1 MKKQFFLLMVA
12 MMGLM
17 AVSLTSCDDE
27 EIAKTLEGTWK
38 GDMYVMSE
46 WEGKYYEA
54 IYTEITF
61 LKDPYAFSSGTGYW
75 VDYYSDAPWDY
86 VANHIDW
93 RVDLGDIHVK
103 FIEEG
108 TSIQI
113 SDYRLDDNRFSG
125 YIYDHGNKVAFY
137 LYNVSRPNYTGYH
150 WGYDNWAYS
159 RGLTPSL
166 ILTNKTIKIMKKL
179 VITLLALV
187 AIATTASAQG
197 MSEEQRE
204 KTMYN
209 LIVRM
214 RPVGTKYAI
223 TTTPVSYNE
232 YWAATGTKAHSAG
245 TSVTK
250 AAKVWDHRTLRLKAS
265 S

>member
-12 MMGLM
+12 MMGLIS
-17 AVSLTSCDDE
+17 VSFTSCDDE

-38 GDMYVMSE
+38 GDMYVTSE

-93 RVDLGDIHVK
+93 R
-103 FIEEG
+103 

-159 RGLTPSL
+159 RGLTRTDTDSV
-166 ILTNKTIKIMKKL
+166 N
-179 VITLLALV
+179 
-187 AIATTASAQG
+187 IA
-197 MSEEQRE
+197 R
-204 KTMYN
+204 KP
-209 LIVRM
+209 VRII
-214 RPVGTKYAI
+214 RPR
-223 TTTPVSYNE
+223 
-232 YWAATGTKAHSAG
+232 H
-245 TSVTK
+245 
-250 AAKVWDHRTLRLKAS
+250 
-265 S
+265 

>member
-12 MMGLM
+12 MMGLIS
-17 AVSLTSCDDE
+17 VSFTSCDDE

-38 GDMYVMSE
+38 GDMYVTSE

-159 RGLTPSL
+159 RGLTRTDIDSV
-166 ILTNKTIKIMKKL
+166 N
-179 VITLLALV
+179 
-187 AIATTASAQG
+187 IA
-197 MSEEQRE
+197 R
-204 KTMYN
+204 KP
-209 LIVRM
+209 VRII
-214 RPVGTKYAI
+214 RPR
-223 TTTPVSYNE
+223 
-232 YWAATGTKAHSAG
+232 H
-245 TSVTK
+245 
-250 AAKVWDHRTLRLKAS
+250 
-265 S
+265 

>member
-1 MKKQFFLLMVA
+1 MNMKKLYFRLMMV
-12 MMGLM
+12 MMGLVT
-17 AVSLTSCDDE
+17 VSLTSCDDE

-38 GDMYVMSE
+38 GDMYISSE
-46 WEGKYYEA
+46 WDGH
-54 IYTEITF
+54 
-61 LKDPYAFSSGTGYW
+61 SSGTGYW

-159 RGLTPSL
+159 RGLTRTVTDSL
-166 ILTNKTIKIMKKL
+166 N
-179 VITLLALV
+179 
-187 AIATTASAQG
+187 IA
-197 MSEEQRE
+197 R
-204 KTMYN
+204 KP
-209 LIVRM
+209 VRII
-214 RPVGTKYAI
+214 RPR
-223 TTTPVSYNE
+223 
-232 YWAATGTKAHSAG
+232 
-245 TSVTK
+245 
-250 AAKVWDHRTLRLKAS
+250 D
-265 S
+265 

>member
-1 MKKQFFLLMVA
+1 MRMKKLSILTAVLL
-12 MMGLM
+12 
-17 AVSLTSCDDE
+17 SLATLSLSSCDDE
-27 EIAKTLEGTWK
+27 EIARTLEGTWK
-38 GDMYVMSE
+38 GDMYISSE
-46 WEGKYYEA
+46 WDGRYYDA
-54 IYTEITF
+54 TYTEVTF

-150 WGYDNWAYS
+150 WGYDNLSHFNSNS
-159 RGLTPSL
+159 RGAADSQS
-166 ILTNKTIKIMKKL
+166 TNKKPVR
-179 VITLLALV
+179 VI
-187 AIATTASAQG
+187 
-197 MSEEQRE
+197 
-204 KTMYN
+204 
-209 LIVRM
+209 
-214 RPVGTKYAI
+214 
-223 TTTPVSYNE
+223 
-232 YWAATGTKAHSAG
+232 
-245 TSVTK
+245 
-250 AAKVWDHRTLRLKAS
+250 RTRN
-265 S
+265 

>member
-12 MMGLM
+12 MMGLIS
-17 AVSLTSCDDE
+17 VSFTSCDDE

-38 GDMYVMSE
+38 GDMYVTSE

-108 TSIQI
+108 PLFRLAIIAWTTTDSRAISTIMEIKSHFTFITSAGRITQVIIGDMIPEALPERIQI
-113 SDYRLDDNRFSG
+113 
-125 YIYDHGNKVAFY
+125 A
-137 LYNVSRPNYTGYH
+137 
-150 WGYDNWAYS
+150 
-159 RGLTPSL
+159 
-166 ILTNKTIKIMKKL
+166 
-179 VITLLALV
+179 
-187 AIATTASAQG
+187 
-197 MSEEQRE
+197 
-204 KTMYN
+204 
-209 LIVRM
+209 
-214 RPVGTKYAI
+214 
-223 TTTPVSYNE
+223 
-232 YWAATGTKAHSAG
+232 
-245 TSVTK
+245 
-250 AAKVWDHRTLRLKAS
+250 
-265 S
+265 